1 MARNTDW
8 TCQKGT
14 KWLHNMYGYYTTWRV
29 TINKLELGIPQAES
43 LAENLYTRLKG
54 IHLMSVRTTHQGK
67 DC

>member
-1 MARNTDW
+1 
-8 TCQKGT
+8 
-14 KWLHNMYGYYTTWRV
+14 MYGYYTTWRV